1 MIPTNFSFSVPAL
14 RPLRLLARY
23 SSPLTT
29 PGGVVRA
36 GIFTLCVSLVMAST
50 PLRAME
56 WTAQMSLS
64 SMDAGN
70 FVYAGEGEI
79 DLDDAQKL
87 EKLYASKKSLEG
99 KLGVRSVV
107 RLNSPGGEIEGGMQL
122 GEVIRKL
129 GLATEVPAS
138 AGCYS
143 ACTFA
148 FLGGVDRQV
157 EGKFG
162 IHALSL
168 DKGTPSSSTLDKIQR
183 WASFMVLYAR
193 ELVGKSEMAEMALT
207 LGGSASDIRLVP
219 DNLLRDWNIITIA
232 ARPSQLYAAN
242 ELHTLSCGTSSSH
255 PNVMKAVCNGLD
267 LARLD
272 RRITVALAALKSRPL
287 FDRIEL
293 EQQRWLRSRD
303 QCEAAYPLIDDNGK
317 IAVDRRPGT
326 LGYFLPLAD
335 DNVGRRTGTLGVT
348 DCLSGVYNIRA
359 KELEALVAY
368 FEAGETAIAK
378 KGWKTPAQ

>member
-1 MIPTNFSFSVPAL
+1 MN
-14 RPLRLLARY
+14 
-23 SSPLTT
+23 
-29 PGGVVRA
+29 
-36 GIFTLCVSLVMAST
+36 
-50 PLRAME
+50 
-56 WTAQMSLS
+56 LS

-70 FVYAGEGEI
+70 FVYSGEGEI
-79 DLDDAQKL
+79 DVDDAQKL

-107 RLNSPGGEIEGGMQL
+107 RLNSPGGTIVGGIQL

-148 FLGGVDRQV
+148 FLGGVDRQI

-168 DKGTPSSSTLDKIQR
+168 DKGTPSSNTLDNVQR
-183 WASFMVLYAR
+183 YASFMVQYAR
-193 ELVGKSEMAEMALT
+193 LMVDKSDMAEAALT
-207 LGGSASDIRLVP
+207 VSASKISLVP
-219 DNLLRDWNIITIA
+219 DDLLRDWNIITIA
-232 ARPSQLYAAN
+232 TRPSQLYAAN

-255 PNVMKAVCNGLD
+255 PFVMKAVCNGLD

-272 RRITVALAALKSRPL
+272 RRITAALAALKSRPL

-303 QCEAAYPLIDDNGK
+303 QCEAAYPLIDGNGK

-335 DNVGRRTGTLGVT
+335 DTVGRRTGMEGVN

-368 FEAGETAIAK
+368 FEVGETAIAK
-378 KGWKTPAQ
+378 KGWKTPAN